1 MRFLVRALIRAYQLT
16 LSPLVGPTCR
26 YLPTCSDYAMEAVA
40 THGVARGLALAGKR
54 ILSCHPL
61 GGSGFDPV
69 PPARTRPGA

>member
-1 MRFLVRALIRAYQLT
+1 MTLLLRALIRLYQLT

-26 YLPTCSDYAMEAVA
+26 YLPTCSDYAMEAIA
-40 THGVARGLALAGKR
+40 THGAGRGLVLAARR

-69 PPARTRPGA
+69 PPPAARP

>member
-1 MRFLVRALIRAYQLT
+1 MSLLLRALIRLYQLT

-26 YLPTCSDYAMEAVA
+26 YLPTCSDYAMEAIG
-40 THGVARGLALAGKR
+40 THGAGRGLVLAARR

-69 PPARTRPGA
+69 PPPATRP